1 MKKVES
7 LNSAIGEKDVMISSL
22 QSELED
28 LKEQYQ
34 ALQNSYSE
42 KVRKFIYCSQ
52 LQGIQLI
59 FTCLNL
65 TIETLEKGVKYV
77 WTKPWKHLN
86 DFSDVVLVYYC

>member
-1 MKKVES
+1 MNLTDKEAINNFMKKVES
-7 LNSAIGEKDVMISSL
+7 LNSAIGEKDALISSL

-42 KVRKFIYCSQ
+42 KVSKFIYRSQ
-52 LQGIQLI
+52 VQGTQLI
-59 FTCLNL
+59 FTCLNS

-77 WTKPWKHLN
+77 WTKP
-86 DFSDVVLVYYC
+86 

>member
-1 MKKVES
+1 MNLTDKEAISNFMKKVES

-77 WTKPWKHLN
+77 
-86 DFSDVVLVYYC
+86 

>member
-1 MKKVES
+1 MNLTDKEAISNFMKKVES

-52 LQGIQLI
+52 VQGIQLI

-77 WTKPWKHLN
+77 
-86 DFSDVVLVYYC
+86 

>member
-1 MKKVES
+1 MNLTDKEAISNFMKKVES

-42 KVRKFIYCSQ
+42 KVRKFIVHRYKES
-52 LQGIQLI
+52 
-59 FTCLNL
+59 
-65 TIETLEKGVKYV
+65 
-77 WTKPWKHLN
+77 
-86 DFSDVVLVYYC
+86 S

>member
-1 MKKVES
+1 MNLTDKEAINNFMKKVES
-7 LNSAIGEKDVMISSL
+7 LNSAIGEKDILISSL
-22 QSELED
+22 LSELED

-52 LQGIQLI
+52 VQGTQLI
-59 FTCLNL
+59 FTCLNS

-77 WTKPWKHLN
+77 RTKP
-86 DFSDVVLVYYC
+86 

>member
-1 MKKVES
+1 MNLADKEAINNFMKKVES
-7 LNSAIGEKDVMISSL
+7 LNSAIGEKDILISSL
-22 QSELED
+22 LSELED

-52 LQGIQLI
+52 VQGTQLI
-59 FTCLNL
+59 FTRLNS

-77 WTKPWKHLN
+77 
-86 DFSDVVLVYYC
+86 

>member
-1 MKKVES
+1 MNLTDKEAINNFMKKVES
-7 LNSAIGEKDVMISSL
+7 LNSAIGEKDALISSL

-52 LQGIQLI
+52 VQGTQLI
-59 FTCLNL
+59 FTCLNS

-77 WTKPWKHLN
+77 RTKP
-86 DFSDVVLVYYC
+86 

>member
-1 MKKVES
+1 MNLTDKEAISNFMKKVES

-34 ALQNSYSE
+34 ALQSSYSE

-77 WTKPWKHLN
+77 
-86 DFSDVVLVYYC
+86 